1 MWCRLQYVMEA
12 VAACVSI
19 TVCIHQVTDKPAEAI
34 DERRLAP
41 WERGASLAEG
51 SLHARGCG
59 CPPACALTKR
69 AVLAQRQSRRLR
81 GPRGALR
88 TCIHAHGGSRVRVSP
103 GAG

>member
-1 MWCRLQYVMEA
+1 MMEA

-51 SLHARGCG
+51 SLHEGLRLSASMRIDQTRRPGAAAEPASKG
-59 CPPACALTKR
+59 PPRRPAHLHSCTAALGLG
-69 AVLAQRQSRRLR
+69 LA
-81 GPRGALR
+81 PK
-88 TCIHAHGGSRVRVSP
+88 RVRVGPEP
-103 GAG
+103 G

>member
-1 MWCRLQYVMEA
+1 MMEA

-51 SLHARGCG
+51 SLHEGLRLSASMRIDQTRRPGAAAEPASKG
-59 CPPACALTKR
+59 PPRRPAHLHSCTAALGLG
-69 AVLAQRQSRRLR
+69 LA
-81 GPRGALR
+81 PK
-88 TCIHAHGGSRVRVSP
+88 RVRVSP